1 MIAAPMPILDF
12 FRRGEVARDVRLLAA
27 EGGLETRAVE
37 QLSILALLTEDGD
50 PLIRETAN
58 ETLSKVPA
66 ASLSAFLARPSTP
79 GTLRAFFEARG
90 VAAAPAPDVEAE
102 ADADDPLVTAATDDE
117 LAWEKD
123 AEALSGLSEDER
135 KRSVMQQLAS
145 MSFPE
150 RLKAAVKGTREMRNI
165 LIRDPNKM
173 ISVAVLSSPKVN
185 DAEIE
190 NYARASSVSED
201 VLRVI
206 ATNRA
211 WTKNYGVISALTK
224 NSKTPLALSMNMIAR
239 LNAKDLGMLSTD
251 RNVPEALRR
260 AARKK
265 VQAER
270 T

>member
-37 QLSILALLTEDGD
+37 QLSILALLTEDSD
-50 PLIRETAN
+50 PVIRETAE
-58 ETLSKVPA
+58 ETLSRVPA

-90 VAAAPAPDVEAE
+90 ITPAATPD
-102 ADADDPLVTAATDDE
+102 ADADDPLVTADADD
-117 LAWEKD
+117 LAWEQD
-123 AEALSGLSEDER
+123 AEGLAGLSEDER
-135 KRSVMQQLAS
+135 KKSVVQQLAS
-145 MSFPE
+145 MSFTE
-150 RLKAAVKGTREMRNI
+150 RLKAAVKGTREMRGI
-165 LIRDPNKM
+165 LVRDPNKM

-190 NYARASSVSED
+190 SYARASNVSED

-206 ATNRA
+206 ASNRA
-211 WTKNYGVISALTK
+211 WTKSYGVVSALTK
-224 NSKTPLALSMNMIAR
+224 NSKTPLALSMNMMAR
-239 LNAKDLGMLSTD
+239 LNAKDLAMLSMD
-251 RNVPEALRR
+251 RNVPEALRV

-265 VQAER
+265 VVAER
-270 T
+270 S